1 MAYYTIAH
9 KIKEIDSKLLTP
21 EVFDYI
27 FLGKKSPD
35 LPEKKKLDAMR
46 QEFLYW
52 YPYDFRFSAKDLIS
66 NHLTF
71 QLFHHVTVFEGQ
83 KQMLPKG
90 MVVFGMGLLN
100 GAKMSSSKGNVFLLE
115 DAVQEFGADTVR
127 MFLMG
132 SAEPWQDFDWR
143 NELVLSTKKQI
154 ERFHN
159 TVMEI
164 GQASG
169 EPHDIDRWLAS
180 RLQSHIT
187 RTTGAL
193 DNFQTRQALQ
203 EAYFGIE
210 TDLKWYRR
218 RLPKDCDGSREL
230 HALCSVWVRLLAP
243 FIPFTA
249 EHLWRELA
257 GEGLVSF
264 APWPVADEQQVNAK
278 AELAEE
284 LLARTVEDIESILK
298 LIQLKPKAITI
309 ALAPAWKHDIFRT
322 IASADDKNTVVKE
335 IMKDAEMRK
344 RGREA
349 TDATKQITTL
359 IHRLPPYVV
368 EPLLKDPIGEQD
380 IFEAARDFLEQE
392 FGVPVHVTGADDSRL
407 VKASTALP
415 FKPAIVIE

>member
-1 MAYYTIAH
+1 MEC
-9 KIKEIDSKLLTP
+9 K
-21 EVFDYI
+21 
-27 FLGKKSPD
+27 
-35 LPEKKKLDAMR
+35 DA
-46 QEFLYW
+46 
-52 YPYDFRFSAKDLIS
+52 
-66 NHLTF
+66 T
-71 QLFHHVTVFEGQ
+71 
-83 KQMLPKG
+83 
-90 MVVFGMGLLN
+90 
-100 GAKMSSSKGNVFLLE
+100 
-115 DAVQEFGADTVR
+115 
-127 MFLMG
+127 
-132 SAEPWQDFDWR
+132 
-143 NELVLSTKKQI
+143 
-154 ERFHN
+154 
-159 TVMEI
+159 
-164 GQASG
+164 G

-249 EHLWRELA
+249 EHLWKELA

-335 IMKDAEMRK
+335 IMKDPEMRK

-380 IFEAARDFLEQE
+380 VFEAARDFLSQE
-392 FGVPVHVTGADDSRL
+392 FGVPVHVTSAEESEL
-407 VKASTALP
+407 VKAATALP